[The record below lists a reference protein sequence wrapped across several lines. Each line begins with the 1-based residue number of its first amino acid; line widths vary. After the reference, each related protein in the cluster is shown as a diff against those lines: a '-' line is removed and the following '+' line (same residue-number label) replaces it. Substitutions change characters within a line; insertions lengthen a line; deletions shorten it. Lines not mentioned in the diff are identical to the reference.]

1 MWGKTRQDKVRRRE
15 FNKFCGSDLRYIEI
29 EGRGMGRSEVV
40 DHRMKKQIR
49 DDILDGFICGAVG
62 GAMSSCKKKKKKKT
76 LVAGPFSRIVFF
88 SPFIHLFFFY
98 RIELVRQYCFS
109 LLCAAPTTT

>member
-1 MWGKTRQDKVRRRE
+1 M
-15 FNKFCGSDLRYIEI
+15 
-29 EGRGMGRSEVV
+29 V

-62 GAMSSCKKKKKKKT
+62 GGSDEQLQKEKEKKT

-109 LLCAAPTTT
+109 LLRAAPTTT